1 LPGVRRGSFLGH
13 CKPVAER
20 DSPPQKALF
29 LGPRERIKEG
39 GKSPVRWKGGE
50 DRGKGERRMSHH
62 WALGLHSLERV

>member
-1 LPGVRRGSFLGH
+1 
-13 CKPVAER
+13 VAER

-50 DRGKGERRMSHH
+50 NRDRGNGEC
-62 WALGLHSLERV
+62 LTIGLWDYTL